1 MDPTEAKTSGEIPMV
16 IPQHGPLYSQPNIM
30 SPVMCKPKIMTLKSA
45 SLVKQEEETKQAQQG
60 RPSTTML

>member
-30 SPVMCKPKIMTLKSA
+30 SPVRTINHHVVSFSVFLNKDAELGLRK
-45 SLVKQEEETKQAQQG
+45 KQNQKQ
-60 RPSTTML
+60 